1 MVALGTLL
9 STFWILSA
17 NSWMQTPVGHA
28 IVDGRFV
35 PDDWYRI
42 VFNPSFP
49 YRLVH
54 TTIAFFITTA
64 FVVIGVAAYHLR
76 RERHVEESLVMQK
89 IGNRAACGARTA
101 AGRRRRSA
109 WNQYARAPAGEDRRH
124 RSALADAVTHAAAP
138 VRMARRTSGAQP
150 MGTRCAFAGL
160 AHPHTRCGRYGARLE
175 GVAAGGSS
183 ASCATFLLLPPMV
196 GIGLV
201 MLAIAVAGLALWRRG
216 RLATSRRFQRLC
228 MLAAPLGFIA
238 VIAGW
243 VTTEVGRQPWVVYG
257 LLRTRDHCK

>member
-89 IGNRAACGARTA
+89 MGIGLLAVLVPLQVVVGDLHGIIRSSTS
-101 AGRRRRSA
+101 RRRSPPSKRIGGRSHA
-109 WNQYARAPAGEDRRH
+109 CRCSCSHGPTNK
-124 RSALADAVTHAAAP
+124 RSATDGNSVCLCW
-138 VRMARRTSGAQP
+138 ARSSSHT
-150 MGTRCAFAGL
+150 MWTVRCAA
-160 AHPHTRCGRYGARLE
+160 
-175 GVAAGGSS
+175 
-183 ASCATFLLLPPMV
+183 
-196 GIGLV
+196 
-201 MLAIAVAGLALWRRG
+201 
-216 RLATSRRFQRLC
+216 
-228 MLAAPLGFIA
+228 
-238 VIAGW
+238 
-243 VTTEVGRQPWVVYG
+243 
-257 LLRTRDHCK
+257 